1 MKVIYCLSIFR
12 AESDEVEAARGIA
25 DNTLVTR
32 SDEWHRFTW
41 SRDLRVPTLSQDVVT
56 LLGQRQGEALVKRFR
71 AAGLLSSRLV
81 TLFTVVEGLND
92 YRTLFR

>member
-25 DNTLVTR
+25 DNTIVTR

-41 SRDLRVPTLSQDVVT
+41 FRDLLVTTLSQDVVT

>member
-1 MKVIYCLSIFR
+1 MKVIYCLSIFK

-25 DNTLVTR
+25 DNTIVTK

-41 SRDLRVPTLSQDVVT
+41 FHDLSVTTLSQDVVT
-56 LLGQRQGEALVKRFR
+56 LLGQRQGESLAKRFR

-92 YRTLFR
+92 YRTLFG